1 MAKYT
6 FGEIAG
12 LNVGAHFKDRAALRE
27 AGIHLALVAG
37 IDGNPKTGASSIVLN
52 GGYIDDVD
60 LGKEIL
66 YTGHGGNDPNSKR
79 QIADQSWDASG
90 NKALIVS
97 ELKGLPIR
105 VTRGYKHKS
114 TFSPRTG
121 YQYGGLYRVINHFE
135 DTGRDGY
142 KICRYQLEKIT
153 DFDFIQ
159 DIEKEEELPE
169 GKKYTERIPTSTL
182 RIVRDTDLSKKIK
195 ELYDFQCQICR
206 IRISVRDVPYAEAA
220 HIRPLGKPHNGS
232 DSPGNILCL
241 CPNHHVM
248 FDKGAFT
255 IDDDLSLIGIS
266 GELFVKNNHI
276 IEKENL
282 IYHREHIFIND

>member
-6 FGEIAG
+6 FGNIAG
-12 LNVGAHFKDRAALRE
+12 LTEGAHFKDRAALRE
-27 AGIHLALVAG
+27 AGVHLALVAG
-37 IDGNPKTGASSIVLN
+37 IDGSPKTGASSIVLN

-66 YTGHGGNDPNSKR
+66 YTGHGGNDPNSKK

-114 TFSPRTG
+114 TFSPLTG
-121 YQYGGLYRVINHFE
+121 YLYGGLYRVINHFE
-135 DTGRDGY
+135 AIGKDSY
-142 KICRYQLEKIT
+142 KICKYQLEKIT
-153 DFDFIQ
+153 DFDFVQ
-159 DIEKEEELPE
+159 DIEKEAELPE

-182 RIVRDTDLSKKIK
+182 RIIRDTDLSKKIK
-195 ELYDFQCQICR
+195 ELYDFKCQVCGT
-206 IRISVRDVPYAEAA
+206 RISVRDVPYAEAA

-255 IDDDLSLIGIS
+255 IDDDFSLIGIS